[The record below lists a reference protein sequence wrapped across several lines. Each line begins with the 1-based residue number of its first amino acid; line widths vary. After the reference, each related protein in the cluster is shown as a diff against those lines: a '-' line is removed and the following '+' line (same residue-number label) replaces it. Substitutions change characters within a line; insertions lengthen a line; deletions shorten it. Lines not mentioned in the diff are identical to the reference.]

1 MTSRLTIQNWD
12 VEPEQSDAGPEN
24 KLNPIKDLETEINKF
39 FEICQW
45 DENGKFIDIYADSDA
60 IIIDATPANTKATQ
74 EAKVEESQSQEVQ
87 TPSEPKLSGLSSL
100 NLNSTTKQIGEYNII
115 QTLSKNASYKV
126 KLVQDAQGK

>member
-1 MTSRLTIQNWD
+1 M
-12 VEPEQSDAGPEN
+12 
-24 KLNPIKDLETEINKF
+24 
-39 FEICQW
+39 CQW

-74 EAKVEESQSQEVQ
+74 EAKVEESQSQEVK

-100 NLNSTTKQIGEYNII
+100 NLNSTTKKIGEYNII